1 MKANTTAST
10 TMTKP
15 IITKTNGGGGEV
27 LLPSKTTTMAI
38 TIPTFRR
45 KPLRMVK
52 HSYKN
57 RVVLPSSKKSRSI
70 NNNIFLYF
78 SILTEQQQQLGG
90 ELSYKLV
97 PTTAAVEDTAEEDRL
112 RYPIEVNPSNEIMTL
127 LLEQE
132 QPHEIMENQRFV
144 IGIEDLL

>member
-1 MKANTTAST
+1 MKATTTAST

-27 LLPSKTTTMAI
+27 LLSSKTTTTMAI

-57 RVVLPSSKKSRSI
+57 RVVLPSSKKSSSI
-70 NNNIFLYF
+70 NNNNFLYF

-97 PTTAAVEDTAEEDRL
+97 PTTTFERDDGFDTIEAAEEERL
-112 RYPIEVNPSNEIMTL
+112 RYPIEVDPSNEMMML

-132 QPHEIMENQRFV
+132 
-144 IGIEDLL
+144 